1 MEEFAKQNNNIKLYD
16 SVTISMYNVLHIL
29 DYIEWK
35 VKAGYHDYIIYFN
48 IMIQHFGTHPLHV
61 PDF

>member
-1 MEEFAKQNNNIKLYD
+1 MLRNINRMEEFAKQNDNIKLYD

-35 VKAGYHDYIIYFN
+35 VKAGYYEY
-48 IMIQHFGTHPLHV
+48 PLSISIS
-61 PDF
+61 